1 MSYRLNGEKETF
13 MLEIIAKDSFINNE
27 CIGKETRFVLNGI
40 EGYQSREE
48 SKYYPDAGYRRMKIS
63 WNDCTITNEDG
74 EYDITGTIPTDE
86 ELAELSEAFDTSLY
100 DAVKAIIQYY
110 QS

>member
-1 MSYRLNGEKETF
+1 

-63 WNDCTITNEDG
+63 WNDCTITNEDD
-74 EYDITGTIPTDE
+74 EYDITGTIPTEE

-100 DAVKAIIQYY
+100 DSIKAIIQYY
-110 QS
+110 QTR